1 MERRTEAGHVP
12 GVLHSGLYE
21 DLDLVAA
28 ARLVEQR
35 TESTADHSDIGSIAG
50 RPNLACRGGETSTSN
65 RLVNANV
72 PQLRRS

>member
-28 ARLVEQR
+28 RLVEQR
-35 TESTADHSDIGSIAG
+35 TESTVDHSDIGSIAD